1 MRPLLPLLIAVV
13 LVGTAVGCTP
23 SGRHVADDTI
33 GSPPIPET
41 IRYTALGDS
50 LGTGAGA
57 DTSYVASYA
66 SWLGTETGSQVEV
79 TNLAVDG
86 WTSQDLLDALTEDEQ
101 LRAAAADAH
110 VLTWTIGGNDL
121 LAALSSFLQDTCGG
135 ADGQTCLR
143 DAVTMAAANIDA
155 VLVELLELRD
165 GESRGI
171 RTLDLYLPFM
181 EDPGVGPHLD
191 ELRPYLDRLNDH
203 VAQITDEHGVA
214 VAEVEAAFHGPA
226 GDADPVARG
235 LISEDGLHP
244 SNRGHEVIAQELAAL
259 GLELGHPER
268 AASTRA
274 SAWSPSTISGL
285 VAPE

>member
-1 MRPLLPLLIAVV
+1 
-13 LVGTAVGCTP
+13 
-23 SGRHVADDTI
+23 
-33 GSPPIPET
+33 
-41 IRYTALGDS
+41 
-50 LGTGAGA
+50 
-57 DTSYVASYA
+57 
-66 SWLGTETGSQVEV
+66 
-79 TNLAVDG
+79 
-86 WTSQDLLDALTEDEQ
+86 
-101 LRAAAADAH
+101 
-110 VLTWTIGGNDL
+110 
-121 LAALSSFLQDTCGG
+121 
-135 ADGQTCLR
+135 
-143 DAVTMAAANIDA
+143 MAAANIDA